1 MGTKYQIDETSCV
14 RAKLNNSRLVSKI
27 GTTTSGL
34 LGCLNAR
41 KNEGYLATSVQVLV
55 DKNFM

>member
-41 KNEGYLATSVQVLV
+41 KMKVIWQLQFRV
-55 DKNFM
+55 